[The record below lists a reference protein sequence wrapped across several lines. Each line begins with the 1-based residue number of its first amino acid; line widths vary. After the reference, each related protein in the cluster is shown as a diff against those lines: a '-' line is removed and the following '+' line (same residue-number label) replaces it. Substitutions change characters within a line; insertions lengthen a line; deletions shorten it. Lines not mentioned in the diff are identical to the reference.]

1 MKYRI
6 LFKEKVDREVLKRIR
21 AKHHRDIEGIDIL
34 YDLLIENGTCDSK
47 IASRIYYVA
56 YTLALEN
63 IELILVR
70 VN

>member
-1 MKYRI
+1 MGYKI
-6 LFKEKVDREVLKRIR
+6 LFKDKPEEDLLVEIR
-21 AKHHRDIEGIDIL
+21 GRHRLDIDGIDEL
-34 YDLLIENGTCDSK
+34 YEELISNGTCDSG

-56 YTLALEN
+56 YTMALED

>member
-1 MKYRI
+1 MGYRI
-6 LFKEKVDREVLKRIR
+6 LFKEKPDEAILREIR
-21 AKHHRDIEGIDIL
+21 RRHSSDIDGIDDL
-34 YDLLIENGTCDSK
+34 YEELINQGSCDSK

-56 YTLALEN
+56 YTMALEN